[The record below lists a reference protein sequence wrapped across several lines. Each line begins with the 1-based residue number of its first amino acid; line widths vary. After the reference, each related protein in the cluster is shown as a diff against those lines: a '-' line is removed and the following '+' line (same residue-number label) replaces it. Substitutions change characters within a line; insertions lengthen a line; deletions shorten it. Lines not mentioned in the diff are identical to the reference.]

1 MTTNAPITLDP
12 ALDPWERQ
20 PKESARKHGQF
31 ATYRDLGRA
40 RTLSKAAQSLTLAHG
55 HVRNVAAEF
64 RWRERVEAYDR
75 HLDRL
80 YEATWL
86 EERRKAAET
95 DSKILGAAI
104 GKLAQRL
111 GTLNAA
117 ELSPGDFI
125 RLMDVAMRHRR
136 VLFGDPTETI
146 AVTGQGGN
154 PLAVQLAE
162 FAQMPAD
169 QRRVRLA
176 DLTAAVNRRLRAVD
190 GGDDEEEGPDPAPVG
205 DGSSGEE

>member
-1 MTTNAPITLDP
+1 MTTTLPLDP

-31 ATYRDLGRA
+31 VTYRDLGRA
-40 RTLSKAAQSLTLAHG
+40 RTLAKAAQSLTLAHG
-55 HVRNVAAEF
+55 HVRNTAAEN
-64 RWRERVEAYDR
+64 RWRERVEAWDR

-86 EERRKAAET
+86 EERRKAAES
-95 DSKILGAAI
+95 DAKILGAAI

-111 GTLNAA
+111 GTLRAD

-162 FAQMPAD
+162 FAQMPEE

-176 DLTAAVNRRLRAVD
+176 DLAASVNRRLRAVD
-190 GGDDEEEGPDPAPVG
+190 DSE
-205 DGSSGEE
+205 

>member
-1 MTTNAPITLDP
+1 MTTNPPITLDP
-12 ALDPWERQ
+12 SLDPWERQ
-20 PKESARKHGQF
+20 QGETPRRHGQF
-31 ATYRDLGRA
+31 ATYKDLGRA
-40 RTLSKAAQSLTLAHG
+40 RTLAKAAETLTLAYG
-55 HVRNVAAEF
+55 HVKNTAAEF
-64 RWRERVEAYDR
+64 RWRERVEAWDR
-75 HLDRL
+75 SMDRQ

-95 DSKILGAAI
+95 DARILGAAI

-111 GTLNAA
+111 STLRADD
-117 ELSPGDFI
+117 LSPGDFI

-146 AVTGQGGN
+146 AVTGHGGN

-162 FAQMPAD
+162 FAQLPAD

-176 DLTAAVNRRLRAVD
+176 DLAASVNRRLRAVD
-190 GGDDEEEGPDPAPVG
+190 GTDDEDEPAPAPDAG
-205 DGSSGEE
+205 DEGSGTE

>member
-1 MTTNAPITLDP
+1 VTTTLVLDP

-31 ATYRDLGRA
+31 VTYRDLGRA
-40 RTLSKAAQSLTLAHG
+40 RTLAKAAETLTLAHG
-55 HVRNVAAEF
+55 HVRNTAAEY
-64 RWRERVEAYDR
+64 RWRERVEAWDR

-86 EERRKAAET
+86 EERRKAAES
-95 DSKILGAAI
+95 DAKILGAAI

-111 GTLNAA
+111 GTLRA
-117 ELSPGDFI
+117 EDLSPGDFI

-154 PLAVQLAE
+154 ALAVQIAE
-162 FAQMPAD
+162 FAQLPAD

-176 DLTAAVNRRLRAVD
+176 DLAAAVNRRLRAVD
-190 GGDDEEEGPDPAPVG
+190 GVDDEEGPDPAPA
-205 DGSSGEE
+205 GEEDSSEE

>member
-1 MTTNAPITLDP
+1 MTTTLTLDP
-12 ALDPWERQ
+12 SLDPWERQ
-20 PKESARKHGQF
+20 PGESARKHGQF

-40 RTLSKAAQSLTLAHG
+40 RTLAKAAESLTLAHG
-55 HVRNVAAEF
+55 HVRNTASEN
-64 RWRERVEAYDR
+64 RWRERVEAWDR
-75 HLDRL
+75 HLDLL

-86 EERRKAAET
+86 EERRKAAES
-95 DSKILGAAI
+95 DAKILGAAI

-111 GTLNAA
+111 STLRAE

-162 FAQMPAD
+162 FAQLPAE

-176 DLTAAVNRRLRAVD
+176 DLAASVNRRLRAVD
-190 GGDDEEEGPDPAPVG
+190 GSDDEDGPAPAAPG
-205 DGSSGEE
+205 DENSGEE

>member
-1 MTTNAPITLDP
+1 MTTTLTLDP

-20 PKESARKHGQF
+20 PKESARKYGQF
-31 ATYRDLGRA
+31 TTYRDLGRA
-40 RTLSKAAQSLTLAHG
+40 RTLAKAA
-55 HVRNVAAEF
+55 
-64 RWRERVEAYDR
+64 ERVEAYDR

-86 EERRKAAET
+86 EERRKAAES
-95 DSKILGAAI
+95 DAKILGAAI

-111 GTLNAA
+111 GTLRAE
-117 ELSPGDFI
+117 ELSASDFI

-162 FAQMPAD
+162 FAQMPEE

-176 DLTAAVNRRLRAVD
+176 DLAASVNRRLRAVD
-190 GGDDEEEGPDPAPVG
+190 DSDDDDDQPAP
-205 DGSSGEE
+205 GEE